1 LTYIAKMPSRKAMQ
15 FTLFPGEWKW
25 QFLGDLTN
33 IRSTQF
39 RTPFLLHLYFSR
51 LFVFCSTF
59 LYVWLPGPKSPEA
72 VQRRGLH
79 VLLIFVIYTNY
90 CDLPNY
96 ASYFSVTQ

>member
-1 LTYIAKMPSRKAMQ
+1 
-15 FTLFPGEWKW
+15 
-25 QFLGDLTN
+25 
-33 IRSTQF
+33 
-39 RTPFLLHLYFSR
+39 
-51 LFVFCSTF
+51 